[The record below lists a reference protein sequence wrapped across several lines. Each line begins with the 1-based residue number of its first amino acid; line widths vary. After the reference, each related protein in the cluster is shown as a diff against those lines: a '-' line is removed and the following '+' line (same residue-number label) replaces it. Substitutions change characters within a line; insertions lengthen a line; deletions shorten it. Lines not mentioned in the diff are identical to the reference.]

1 MEKETDLISVVVVTY
16 NSSDTIIETLES
28 IKEQTYTRL
37 ELIVSDDASQ
47 DDTVR
52 IVKKWIE
59 KNKEYFIR
67 IRVLAGRKNHGVA
80 KNCNIA
86 IHQAKGKYVQL
97 VAGDD
102 LLIET
107 AIEKKYNFASENRL
121 KVVYC
126 KVEPFGKSYKLVN
139 DMKRFC
145 ERGYNIIERGWE
157 CQNEKIIVDNF
168 IAGPSGSF
176 YDREFF
182 INRGGFDIRFPML
195 EDYPF
200 HYRYITTGNKI
211 VLLDEVLTRY
221 RISGKSLCTSPNIK
235 FEESSKR
242 FFYLVRL
249 PELLKRK
256 KYDVAKQQIIQ
267 YMNW

>member
-28 IKEQTYTRL
+28 IKEQTYPRL
-37 ELIVSDDASQ
+37 ELIVSDDFSNDNTVQIVREWAKKNRRYFER
-47 DDTVR
+47 VR
-52 IVKKWIE
+52 ILVGK
-59 KNKEYFIR
+59 
-67 IRVLAGRKNHGVA
+67 KNHGVV

-86 IHQAKGKYVQL
+86 IRQAQGKYVQEL
-97 VAGDD
+97 AGDD
-102 LLIET
+102 ILLDM
-107 AIEKKYNFASENRL
+107 AIEKKYLFAEDNGL
-121 KVVYC
+121 QVVYC
-126 KVEPFGKSYKLVN
+126 KTEPFGIQKKAVN

-145 ERGYNIIERGWE
+145 ERGYTIIAKGWD
-157 CQNEKIIVDNF
+157 CQNDNIVIDNF
-168 IAGPSGSF
+168 IGGPSGGF
-176 YDREFF
+176 YNREFF
-182 INRGGFDIRFPML
+182 LKIGGYDVRFPML

-221 RISGKSLCTSPNIK
+221 RISGKSLCTSPNTN
-235 FEESSKR
+235 FEKSSKR